1 MISDQ
6 PWEFNPFGKIQTEFC
21 KKDDT
26 VILWEEGKGTRLF
39 TTKQMIVQ
47 MDYILQFKVGI
58 FSSPEPKAHKVS
70 L

>member
-21 KKDDT
+21 KKDDS
-26 VILWEEGKGTRLF
+26 VIHWEEGQGTRMF

-47 MDYILQFKVGI
+47 AGYILQFKVGLNI
-58 FSSPEPKAHKVS
+58 
-70 L
+70 